1 MNVFQSA
8 GYIIEPVFTFTALI
22 IFSGNRYRIE
32 LGRQQVLRIFKRE
45 THFCQTTGTPGFT
58 AVEHQA
64 FQVFT
69 TQVTDLV
76 FADYPAN
83 TINDIAFAATIRTNN
98 TGNAFIEMQYGFI
111 GKTFKSFDF

>member
-1 MNVFQSA
+1 MDIFQPA
-8 GYIIEPVFTFTALI
+8 GYIIEAIFTFSAFI

-32 LGRQQVLRIFKRE
+32 LGWQQVFGIFKRK

-58 AVEHQA
+58 AVEYKA

-69 TQVTDLV
+69 PEVTDLM
-76 FADYPAN
+76 FADYPAD
-83 TINDIAFAATIRTNN
+83 TIDDIAFAATIRANN
-98 TGNAFIEMQYGFI
+98 TRNPFIEIQYGFI